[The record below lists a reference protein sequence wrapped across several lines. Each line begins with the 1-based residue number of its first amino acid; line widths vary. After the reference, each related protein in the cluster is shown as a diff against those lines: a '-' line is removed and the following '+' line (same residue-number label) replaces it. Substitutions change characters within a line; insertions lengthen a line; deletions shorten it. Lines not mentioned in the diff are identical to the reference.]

1 MSTYIKRLVKCGYSK
16 EKAFKVCCDFVRN
29 LGIVDLE
36 CFIYSMERKL
46 CG

>member
-1 MSTYIKRLVKCGYSK
+1 MKAYVERLVQCGYSK
-16 EKAFKVCCDFVRN
+16 ERAFEVCCDFVRN

-36 CFIYSMERKL
+36 CFIYSKEQNL